1 LEKAYGTGWPKN
13 AEGTLVSIDEPL
25 ATYDNNATV
34 VDWWLEAAAIEAIDP
49 SPKGKAMLKRL
60 ESVILELKRTFRAPI
75 LRYVRPNYSHK
86 LNTILA

>member
-1 LEKAYGTGWPKN
+1 MEKAYGTGWPKN
-13 AEGTLVSIDEPL
+13 AEGALASIDEPL

-49 SPKGKAMLKRL
+49 SSEGLKRL

-75 LRYVRPNYSHK
+75 LRYVRPNCPYK
-86 LNTILA
+86 LNAILT